1 MGETTLT
8 TEFGGN
14 YGRASE
20 CYRHPGRETN
30 VACSSCG
37 RPICTDC
44 MNPSPVGMRCPDCAS
59 ERTRVVSA
67 SAAARQ
73 SMIDVAPATLILIV
87 ANVLIFIA
95 EILTGMGVSGVSS
108 GSDGAVLDNGVFYGP
123 AVANGDYWRIIS
135 SGFLHLS
142 FLHVAMNM
150 LLLYFLGSMLEPA
163 IGSLRFTVIYFVSL
177 IAGSLGSLIIE
188 PSVSAAGASGAVFG
202 LMGAALVA
210 SRSRGINPFESGIG
224 GLIIL
229 NLIITFAIPGI
240 AKGGHIG
247 GLIGGLIAGALIFE
261 LDEKRNIFGCNRW
274 VASAIGV
281 ALGVGLFAA
290 TIALAVNKFPWAV
303 GL

>member
-1 MGETTLT
+1 MGQSTST
-8 TEFGGN
+8 TEFSGG
-14 YGRASE
+14 YGRSSE

-44 MNPSPVGMRCPDCAS
+44 MNPSPVGMRCPECAN

-73 SMIDVAPATLILIV
+73 SMLDVAPATLILIV
-87 ANVLIFIA
+87 ANILIFAA
-95 EILTGMGVSGVSS
+95 EILTGMGASGVSS
-108 GSDGAVLDNGVFYGP
+108 GSDGAVLDNGVFFGP
-123 AVANGDYWRIIS
+123 AVANGEWWRIVS

-150 LLLYFLGSMLEPA
+150 LLLYFLGNMLEPA
-163 IGSLRFTVIYFVSL
+163 IGSLRFTIIYFVSL

-261 LDEKRNIFGCNRW
+261 LDEKRNIFGRNRW
-274 VASAIGV
+274 VAPAIGV
-281 ALGVGLFAA
+281 ALGVGFFAA